1 MSECVCMSINPG
13 LTINPLALIIF
24 FALLLFS
31 VPILDI
37 LSLIIPISDLKLGL
51 LVPSIIV
58 PFFII
63 MSKFI

>member
-1 MSECVCMSINPG
+1 MSINPG
-13 LTINPLALIIF
+13 LTIKPLALIIF

-31 VPILDI
+31 VPIFDI